1 MNKSQYSRAN
11 SLVFR
16 ISTVIILGIAFT
28 VFSDMNAGNASLAA
42 YIQIGACALSLLM
55 AIVGLVKFREGKL
68 GCDLIVGAAALTY
81 AVVMLAGSSNATYV
95 YCFPI
100 MLMAMVY
107 LYRRLIVIG
116 CVLVAICTVIKVAQ
130 GLLGGTANVA
140 EILIQVIATAL
151 CCISSI
157 FISGMLQS
165 FNKENNDSIQGAA
178 DDQKEASKKMI
189 AAANDIGKHFEEAQ
203 DTMRE
208 LSGCIDTN
216 HFAMRNIAQSTENTA
231 EAIQKQAVMCT
242 EIRQNTDTAEQETS
256 KMITAA
262 QGTLKTVSDGVM
274 LVKQLK
280 EQAEIVGEASH
291 ATVESTALLTAKVE
305 EVQKIV
311 TTILS
316 ISSQTN
322 LLALNASIE
331 AARAGEAG
339 KGFAV
344 VADEIRQLAEQT
356 KESSN
361 RIKDIITDLNDY
373 AKRAN
378 SSVGDTISTVE
389 RQNEMIDVSR
399 EKFILIEKEVSSLT
413 EIISNTDVLIA
424 DIIGSTTIISD
435 NISQLSATSEEVA
448 SSSSEGLHTSEQ
460 AVDSMHEFAAL
471 LENIAKTAEELKNYA
486 K

>member
-1 MNKSQYSRAN
+1 
-11 SLVFR
+11 
-16 ISTVIILGIAFT
+16 
-28 VFSDMNAGNASLAA
+28 
-42 YIQIGACALSLLM
+42 
-55 AIVGLVKFREGKL
+55 
-68 GCDLIVGAAALTY
+68 
-81 AVVMLAGSSNATYV
+81 
-95 YCFPI
+95 
-100 MLMAMVY
+100 
-107 LYRRLIVIG
+107 
-116 CVLVAICTVIKVAQ
+116 
-130 GLLGGTANVA
+130 
-140 EILIQVIATAL
+140 
-151 CCISSI
+151 
-157 FISGMLQS
+157 
-165 FNKENNDSIQGAA
+165 
-178 DDQKEASKKMI
+178 
-189 AAANDIGKHFEEAQ
+189 
-203 DTMRE
+203 
-208 LSGCIDTN
+208 
-216 HFAMRNIAQSTENTA
+216 MRNIAQSTENTA

-262 QGTLKTVSDGVM
+262 QGTLKTVSDGVI

-280 EQAEIVGEASH
+280 EQAEIVDEASH
-291 ATVESTALLTAKVE
+291 ATVESTALLTTKVE

-339 KGFAV
+339 KGFSV

-373 AKRAN
+373 AIRAN

-389 RQNEMIDVSR
+389 KQNEMIDVSR
-399 EKFILIEKEVSSLT
+399 EKFMLIEKEVSSLT
-413 EIISNTDVLIA
+413 EIISNTDILIA

-460 AVDSMHEFAAL
+460 AVDSMHEFATQ
-471 LENIAKTAEELKNYA
+471 LENIARSAKELKNFA